1 MSADLLSLICRAVAG
16 VVLVVGLPLVALGL
30 RALVGVALNRE
41 GRP

>member
-1 MSADLLSLICRAVAG
+1 MSADLMSLICRAVAFA
-16 VVLVVGLPLVALGL
+16 VLVVGLPLVALGI